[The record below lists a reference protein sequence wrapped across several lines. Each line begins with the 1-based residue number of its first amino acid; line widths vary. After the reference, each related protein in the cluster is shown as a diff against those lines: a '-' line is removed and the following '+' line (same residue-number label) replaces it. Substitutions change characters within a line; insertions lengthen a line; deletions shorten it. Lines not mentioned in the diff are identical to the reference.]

1 MADSIPKAVETRCA
15 GLDRQ
20 YALVVWLDGRD
31 ALVEFTEH
39 RHSDFH
45 VRLEKWRRNGRD
57 GLDPKRCNVRFY
69 VRDADGTITLIK

>member
-1 MADSIPKAVETRCA
+1 MPDNVPKAVERRCA

-39 RHSDFH
+39 RHSDFMQ
-45 VRLEKWRRNGRD
+45 RLDKWRRNGRD
-57 GLDPKRCNVRFY
+57 GLDPERCDVRFY
-69 VRDADGTITLIK
+69 VRNADGEISPIR

>member
-1 MADSIPKAVETRCA
+1 MSDNVPKAVERRCA

-31 ALVEFTEH
+31 ALVEFSEH
-39 RHSDFH
+39 RHSDFMQ
-45 VRLEKWRRNGRD
+45 RLDKWRRNGRD

-69 VRDADGTITLIK
+69 VRKADGDISPIK

>member
-45 VRLEKWRRNGRD
+45 VRLDKWRRNGRD
-57 GLDPKRCNVRFY
+57 GLDPRRCNVRFY

>member
-15 GLDRQ
+15 GLDRK

-69 VRDADGTITLIK
+69 VRDADGTISLIK

>member
-15 GLDRQ
+15 DLDRQ

-45 VRLEKWRRNGRD
+45 VRLDKWRRNGRD
-57 GLDPKRCNVRFY
+57 GLDPRRCNVRFY
-69 VRDADGTITLIK
+69 VRDADGTISLIK